1 METNQTKETKKSGL
15 GMKILM
21 ALAVLMVGSL
31 AFAGVVSYL
40 SNTAQANVTVAS
52 PMTIQFAEVNFA
64 GDLTEP
70 NIIAIVNAGGVPY
83 ANNISLGPITGL
95 DTIDLAVKVVN
106 NSEVIIASKTLVVT
120 VSNSLGNV
128 DLGDITSLQFFDAG
142 ASVGSPSRIW
152 QELANSSTGI
162 QTGTDMGAYVVY
174 TIPINSLA
182 AGTTYKYPV
191 TMTYGVVAP
200 ADYNVTATLMN

>member
-1 METNQTKETKKSGL
+1 METEQTKETKKSGL

-52 PMTIQFAEVNFA
+52 PMTIQFASVGNAHLGDPNQTTELDYTSGWENNLNLA
-64 GDLTEP
+64 G
-70 NIIAIVNAGGVPY
+70 
-83 ANNISLGPITGL
+83 ITGL
-95 DTIDLAVKVVN
+95 DTIDLGVKVKN

-128 DLGDITSLQFFDAG
+128 DLADITSLQFYDIG
-142 ASVGSPSRIW
+142 ASIGNINRAW
-152 QELANSSTGI
+152 QELKTLGVDN
-162 QTGTDMGAYVVY
+162 GATVTY

-182 AGTTYKYPV
+182 PGTDYRYPV
-191 TMTYGVVAP
+191 TMTFGNVAA